1 LIIEI
6 EFPKDTQLSGKETKS
21 YYRDA
26 FKFKTSKVNLEP
38 KNVFHGIFGHFSKI
52 IRWLFKFRNSIMKW
66 FGFSAS
72 NSEMNFALADMKVGA
87 KVGFLQIESITSS
100 EIVCGAYE
108 KNMDMWVSV
117 LKLPNNE
124 FGIST
129 LVNLK
134 TKSGKVYMAF
144 IKPFHKIMAK
154 YAINEALRSGRI

>member
-1 LIIEI
+1 
-6 EFPKDTQLSGKETKS
+6 
-21 YYRDA
+21 
-26 FKFKTSKVNLEP
+26 
-38 KNVFHGIFGHFSKI
+38 
-52 IRWLFKFRNSIMKW
+52 MKW

-72 NSEMNFALADMKVGA
+72 NSEMNFELEDIKVGA
-87 KVGFLQIESITSS
+87 NVGFLLIESVTSL

-124 FGIST
+124 FAIST

-144 IKPFHKIMAK
+144 IKPFHKIVAK